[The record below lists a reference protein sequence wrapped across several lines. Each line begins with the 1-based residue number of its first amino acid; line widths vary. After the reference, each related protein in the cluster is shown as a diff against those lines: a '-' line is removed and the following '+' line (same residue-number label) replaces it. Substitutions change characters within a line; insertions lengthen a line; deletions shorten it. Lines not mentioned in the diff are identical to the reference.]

1 MQRKPTRH
9 FALALLMALFAIYP
23 SRLTPEGLT
32 TVDIAAVII
41 FSMAALA
48 LLVVGILGVI
58 RQRRR

>member
-41 FSMAALA
+41 FTMAALA

-58 RQRRR
+58 RQTRR